1 VSTENAVPGP
11 VVRVAEQLEL
21 LAGANAEMAL
31 ELDQISRGGRALSQA
46 TVERLAA
53 LVDRLRPAAA
63 ARTSLA
69 GLDQAMLL
77 AGVREW
83 QRRAG
88 ARR

>member
-1 VSTENAVPGP
+1 VPEP

-21 LAGANAEMAL
+21 VAGANAELAL
-31 ELDQISRGGRALSQA
+31 ELTQISRRARGLSQA

-53 LVDRLRPAAA
+53 LVNRMRPAAA

-69 GLDQAMLL
+69 GLDQATLL

-83 QRRAG
+83 QRRTG
-88 ARR
+88 ALR